1 MYVYLL
7 IFLLTLVAWS
17 PGHGNTFFLAEVF
30 SHPAEWTMDTHID
43 FGGLELMQLFFPEL
57 TTNPTQLNNLSTQQM
72 VLISYIP
79 VILLAYKLK

>member
-1 MYVYLL
+1 M
-7 IFLLTLVAWS
+7 AWS

-43 FGGLELMQLFFPEL
+43 FGGLEVMQLCFPEL
-57 TTNPTQLNNLSTQQM
+57 TANPTQPNKLSTQQM

-79 VILLAYKLK
+79 VILLALIEVTLVYF